1 MAELAHSFE
10 QPHERQSRLFEL
22 GLSEKV
28 IIEIVGRGLAAR
40 RTCTA
45 FDPPSFPGYLQWAQM
60 HRASRELL
68 ARHQWKPDDS
78 RNFSR
83 VVRFDDAVAVT
94 IATGDEYTGRKPE
107 AGIPEPSTKYP
118 KGTET
123 DLAIVVNLQLSL
135 WSEPAN
141 DVAETSAARPVRQTW
156 WLLSAMVDGE
166 LRFELSCP
174 KGQDERGH
182 IVKWS
187 ERIVFEPIP
196 LDQGR
201 DDDDDSGAS
210 AIDVPVERL

>member
-1 MAELAHSFE
+1 MAELAHSFA
-10 QPHERQSRLFEL
+10 QPHERHSRLFEL

-68 ARHQWKPDDS
+68 ARQQWKPDDS

-107 AGIPEPSTKYP
+107 PGVPEPSTKYP

-135 WSEPAN
+135 WSDPAN
-141 DVAETSAARPVRQTW
+141 DLAETNVARPVRQTW

-166 LRFELSCP
+166 LRSELSCP
-174 KGQDERGH
+174 EGQDERGH

-187 ERIVFEPIP
+187 ERIIFDPIP
-196 LDQGR
+196 LEQGR
-201 DDDDDSGAS
+201 DDDDDPGAS